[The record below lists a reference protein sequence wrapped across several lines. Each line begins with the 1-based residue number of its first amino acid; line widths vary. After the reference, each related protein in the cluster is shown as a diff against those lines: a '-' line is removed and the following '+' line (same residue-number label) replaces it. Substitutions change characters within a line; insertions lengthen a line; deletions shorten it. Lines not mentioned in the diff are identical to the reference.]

1 MKWLASFVVGVL
13 AVGGVAYGAQASEDN
28 VKPVPSVTPIK
39 DEQPSVPAV
48 KITPEEAKQIALQSV
63 GNKGRVTEVSLE
75 ETKGQPIYEVEITN
89 GQDDDD
95 DIHVHAI
102 TKKIVPDDDDD
113 SDDRY
118 ELDDDDDKDDCDDR
132 DDDDDDHDD

>member
-1 MKWLASFVVGVL
+1 MKWLASFAVGIL
-13 AVGGVAYGAQASEDN
+13 AVGGVTYGAQASEGN

-39 DEQPSVPAV
+39 DEKSLVPAV
-48 KITPEEAKQIALQSV
+48 KITPEEAKQIALHSV

-75 ETKGQPIYEVEITN
+75 EAKGQPIYEVEITN

-102 TKKIVPDDDDD
+102 TKKIVPDDDD
-113 SDDRY
+113 SDDR
-118 ELDDDDDKDDCDDR
+118 DDR